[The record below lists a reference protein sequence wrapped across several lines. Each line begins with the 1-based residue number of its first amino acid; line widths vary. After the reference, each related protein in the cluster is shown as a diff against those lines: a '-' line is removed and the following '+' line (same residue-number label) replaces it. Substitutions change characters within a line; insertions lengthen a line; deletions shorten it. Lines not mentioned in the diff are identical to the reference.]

1 MRPYDDITDPRLAK
15 ALAHPIRTR
24 VLAALDGRTASPSDL
39 ATELDVSLGVLS
51 YHVRRLT
58 ALGLIKLVR
67 RVPRRGAVEH
77 YYTAIARPRVTDSAW
92 GSMPAIVKDAT
103 VSAALEEVGSAVV
116 KAASQRGFDAANA
129 HLTRTPVA
137 VDAEGWDDL
146 ADELEALAKRVR
158 EIEAESRA
166 RARSRSDGDGDG
178 RVDHGGVQRATVV
191 LMLFQSPPTEGSDHD
206 GVVVPAGRKR
216 QAAAQA

>member
-1 MRPYDDITDPRLAK
+1 MKPYDDITDPRLAK

-58 ALGLIKLVR
+58 ALGLIKLVK

-92 GSMPAIVKDAT
+92 GSMPSIVKDVT

-116 KAASQRGFDAANA
+116 QAASQRGFDAANA
-129 HLTRTPVA
+129 HLTRIAVA

-146 ADELEALAKRVR
+146 SDELETLAKRVR

-166 RARSRSDGDGDG
+166 RASRGSDADGDG
-178 RVDHGGVQRATVV
+178 RVDHEGEQQATVV
-191 LMLFQSPPTEGSDHD
+191 LMLFKSPSDEGSDHD
-206 GVVVPAGRKR
+206 GAAVPAGRKR
-216 QAAAQA
+216 RAAAQA